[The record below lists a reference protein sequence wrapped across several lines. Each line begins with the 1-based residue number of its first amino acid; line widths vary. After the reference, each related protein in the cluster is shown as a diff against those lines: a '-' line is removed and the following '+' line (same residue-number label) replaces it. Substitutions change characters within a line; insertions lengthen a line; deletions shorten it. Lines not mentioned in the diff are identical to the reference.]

1 VSGIVWL
8 ASYPKSGNTWVRAF
22 IANLRLGDRGPAN
35 INDLQIPT
43 AANRHLFD
51 QVAGVEASDLT
62 PEEIARMRPRV
73 YRQLAEDS
81 AESVFLKIHDACG
94 PIVPADATAGAIYI
108 IRNPLDVAVSFAH
121 HMSKPIDW
129 SVNEMASNTAAYHSD
144 LPIRNLNQ
152 TLVSWSGH
160 VRSWVDQRAF
170 PVHVVRYEDLH
181 ERPLEAFAAIATC
194 CRLQNKPNSVQQA
207 IERSSFEALQTQ
219 ELKSGFRERPE
230 KLASFFRQGRVGA
243 WREVLS
249 PAQIARIIDDHG
261 PVMERFGYL
270 PL

>member
-1 VSGIVWL
+1 MSGIVWL
-8 ASYPKSGNTWVRAF
+8 ASYPKSGNTWVRTF
-22 IANLRLGDRGPAN
+22 IANLILGDSGPAN

-51 QVAGVEASDLT
+51 EVAGIEASDLT
-62 PEEIARMRPRV
+62 PEEIARVRPRV
-73 YRQLAEDS
+73 YRQIAEDS
-81 AESVFLKIHDACG
+81 AATVFLKIHDACG
-94 PIVPADATAGAIYI
+94 PIVPSEATAGAIYI

-121 HMSKPIDW
+121 HMTKPIEW
-129 SVNEMASNTAAYHSD
+129 SIEEMALNTAGYYSD
-144 LPIRNLNQ
+144 LPVRNLNQ
-152 TLVSWSGH
+152 QLLSWSGH

-181 ERPLEAFAAIATC
+181 EQPVEAFTAVATC
-194 CRLQNKPNSVQQA
+194 CGLQNKPNSVQLA
-207 IERSSFEALQTQ
+207 MERSSFGLLQTQ
-219 ELKSGFRERPE
+219 EVNAGFGERPE
-230 KLASFFRQGRVGA
+230 KLALFFRQGRAGA

-249 PAQIARIIDDHG
+249 PAQVARIIDDHG

>member
-8 ASYPKSGNTWVRAF
+8 ASWPKSGNTWVRAF
-22 IANLRLGDRGPAN
+22 IANLRRGDRGPAN

-43 AANRHLFD
+43 AANRQLFD
-51 QVAGVEASDLT
+51 ETAGVEASDLT
-62 PEEIARMRPRV
+62 AEEIARLRPRV
-73 YRQLAEDS
+73 YRQLAE
-81 AESVFLKIHDACG
+81 ESEGTVFLKIHDACG
-94 PIVPADATAGAIYI
+94 PVVPADVTAGAIYI
-108 IRNPLDVAVSFAH
+108 MRNPLDVTVSFAH

-129 SVNEMASNTAAYHSD
+129 SIAEMASSRAGYYSD

-152 TLVSWSGH
+152 QLGTWSSHVSG
-160 VRSWVDQRAF
+160 WVDQRAF

-181 ERPLEAFAAIATC
+181 DNPLEAFTVVATC
-194 CRLQNKPNSVQQA
+194 CGLQNKPNSVQRA
-207 IERSSFEALQTQ
+207 IGRSSFEVLQRQ
-219 ELKSGFRERPE
+219 EFTSGFRERPE
-230 KLASFFRQGRVGA
+230 KLALFFRQGRVGA

-249 PAQIARIIDDHG
+249 PSQVARIIDDHG

>member
-1 VSGIVWL
+1 MSGIVWL
-8 ASYPKSGNTWVRAF
+8 ASYPKSGNTWLRAF

-51 QVAGVEASDLT
+51 EVTGIEASDLM
-62 PEEIARMRPRV
+62 PEEIARLRPRV

-81 AESVFLKIHDACG
+81 AETVFLKIHDACG

-129 SVNEMASNTAAYHSD
+129 SIEEMASTAAGYYSD
-144 LPIRNLNQ
+144 LPIRNLDQ
-152 TLVSWSGH
+152 QLGSWSGH
-160 VRSWVDQRAF
+160 VSSWVDQRAF

-181 ERPLEAFAAIATC
+181 DRPVEAFTAVATC
-194 CRLQNKPNSVQQA
+194 CGLQNKPNSVQRA
-207 IERSSFEALQTQ
+207 IERSAFDVLQKQ
-219 ELKSGFRERPE
+219 ELNTGFRERPE
-230 KLASFFRQGRVGA
+230 KLALFFRQGRAGI
-243 WREVLS
+243 WREALL
-249 PAQIARIIDDHG
+249 PAQVARIIDDHG